1 MIMKS
6 FVGIALGATLFLAGT
21 AAHADTLTFNS
32 APNDAW
38 SYGSGNNYSPS
49 NTAVLT
55 TDANSQLYLRLHQTF
70 VTAPASDGGGVYSFA
85 LGTPFV
91 SFDWGVDNNTAGFNG
106 VNVWMTLTNIGTNQ
120 TIGFDPVLFGILDNA
135 SIGGSVQNSA
145 RLNWF
150 PIGFNPNVDDTYKVQ
165 LDVTGLAG
173 GAKSLAVYAKLG
185 AGAAVPEPASWAL
198 LIAGFGMIGLA
209 MRKRVT
215 VSFA

>member
-1 MIMKS
+1 MKHY
-6 FVGIALGATLFLAGT
+6 VGTALVAAVLLAST
-21 AAHADTLTFNS
+21 AAHADTLVFNS
-32 APNDAW
+32 APNDVW
-38 SYGSGNNYSPS
+38 SYGNGNNYAPS

-70 VTAPASDGGGVYSFA
+70 VQAPASDAGGVYGFA

-91 SFDWGVDNNTAGFNG
+91 SFDWGVDNNTAGFGG
-106 VNVWMTLTNIGTNQ
+106 VGVQMTLTNVGTGQSVN
-120 TIGFDPVLFGILDNA
+120 FDPILFGFLDNA
-135 SIGGSVQNSA
+135 SIGGSLQNSA

-150 PIGFNPNVDDTYKVQ
+150 PIGFDPNVDDTYKVQ

-185 AGAAVPEPASWAL
+185 AGAAVPEPASWAM
-198 LIAGFGMIGLA
+198 LIAGFSVIGVAL
-209 MRKRVT
+209 RRRRVA

>member
-1 MIMKS
+1 MKHY
-6 FVGIALGATLFLAGT
+6 VGTALVAAVLLAST
-21 AAHADTLTFNS
+21 AAHADTLAFNS
-32 APNDAW
+32 APNDVW
-38 SYGSGNNYSPS
+38 SYGNGNNYAPS

-70 VTAPASDGGGVYSFA
+70 VQAPASDAGGVYSFA

-91 SFDWGVDNNTAGFNG
+91 SFDWGVDNNTAGFGG
-106 VNVWMTLTNIGTNQ
+106 VGVQMTLTNVGTGQSVN
-120 TIGFDPVLFGILDNA
+120 FDPILFGFLDNA
-135 SIGGSVQNSA
+135 SIGGSLQNSA

-150 PIGFNPNVDDTYKVQ
+150 PIGFDPNVDDTYKVQ

-185 AGAAVPEPASWAL
+185 AGAAVPEPASWAM
-198 LIAGFGMIGLA
+198 LIAGFSVIGVAL
-209 MRKRVT
+209 RRRRVA

>member
-1 MIMKS
+1 MKHY
-6 FVGIALGATLFLAGT
+6 VGTALVAAVLLAST
-21 AAHADTLTFNS
+21 AAHADTLAFNS
-32 APNDAW
+32 APNDVW
-38 SYGSGNNYSPS
+38 SYGNGNNYAPS

-70 VTAPASDGGGVYSFA
+70 VQAPASDAGGVYGFA

-91 SFDWGVDNNTAGFNG
+91 SFDWGVDNNTAGFGG
-106 VNVWMTLTNIGTNQ
+106 VGVQMTLTNVGTGQSVN
-120 TIGFDPVLFGILDNA
+120 FDPILFGFLDNA
-135 SIGGSVQNSA
+135 SIGGSLQNSA

-150 PIGFNPNVDDTYKVQ
+150 PIGFDPNVDDTYKVQ

-185 AGAAVPEPASWAL
+185 AGAAVPEPASWAM
-198 LIAGFGMIGLA
+198 LIAGFSVIGVAL
-209 MRKRVT
+209 RRRRVA

>member
-1 MIMKS
+1 MFMKNY
-6 FVGIALGATLFLAGT
+6 VGMALCATVLLAGA
-21 AAHADTLTFNS
+21 AAHADTLAFNS
-32 APNDAW
+32 APNDIW
-38 SYGSGNNYSPS
+38 SYGSGNNYAPS

-70 VTAPASDGGGVYSFA
+70 FPASASDAGGVYSFA

-91 SFDWGVDNNTAGFNG
+91 SFDWGVDNNTAGFSG
-106 VNVWMTLTNIGTNQ
+106 VNVLLTLTNIGTGQ
-120 TIGFDPVLFGILDNA
+120 AIPIDPILFGISDNA
-135 SIGGSVQNSA
+135 FIGGSIQNSA

-150 PIGFNPNVDDTYKVQ
+150 PIGFDPNVNDTYKVQ

-185 AGAAVPEPASWAL
+185 AGAVPEPASWAML
-198 LIAGFGMIGLA
+198 VAGFGAIGLA
-209 MRKRVT
+209 MRKRVK